1 VFDIVNGLIGDAT
14 ATVRSAVLLLGVVMV
29 ITVWFKTKSFAP
41 TISAIFFGAF
51 MVWGVNNT
59 DVLKNVVQDEIEGQA
74 EEHNVDIGGGSN
86 LGGG

>member
-1 VFDIVNGLIGDAT
+1 MFEIVNGLIGDAT
-14 ATVRSAVLLLGVVMV
+14 ATVRAAVVLLGVVMV

-59 DVLKNVVQDEIEGQA
+59 DVLENVVNDEVEGQA
-74 EEHNVDIGGGSN
+74 EEHNVDIN